1 MSSSSSTAFADAEKS
16 LQAFVNNG
24 LSGYERLRNYDFGP
38 ADRHN
43 VSLLSKYITHRVL
56 FEYDIVQRILA
67 QHPMQ
72 MVEKFIQEVFWR
84 IYWKGWL
91 EHRPAVWADFTA
103 FDHSQTPQ
111 TPYQQA
117 INGKTGID
125 CFDVWA
131 AELQNTNY
139 LHNHARMWFASI
151 WIFTLGLPWQAG
163 ARFFM
168 QHLNDGDAASNTL
181 GWRWVA
187 GVQTSGKHYLARAS
201 NIEQFTD
208 GRFAPAQLNEIA
220 LPIAASQS
228 FDIIPIDYNERY
240 HKKFNKLIVLEND
253 LYLND
258 KGFYDAYDSVFV
270 VRPGSID
277 RSVALA
283 APVLDFKTD
292 LVTAF
297 CENCGNAELIDA
309 SAWASMAGTQPGFD
323 LVYPHIGDTWDA
335 MRRLRDG
342 AGVPLHPLKRPQDLF
357 CWQFAKKGFFNFKK
371 NIPEIVSFLR
381 SAVKTAS
388 QHHH

>member
-56 FEYDIVQRILA
+56 FEYDVVQRILA

-91 EHRPAVWADFTA
+91 EHRPAVWTDFTA

-187 GVQTSGKHYLARAS
+187 GIQTSGKHYLARAS

-208 GRFAPAQLNEIA
+208 GRFAPARLNEKA
-220 LPIAASQS
+220 LPIAALQS
-228 FDIIPIDYNERY
+228 YDIIPIDYNERY

-258 KGFYDAYDSVFV
+258 KDFYDAYDSVFV

-309 SAWASMAGTQPGFD
+309 SALSSMAGNQPGFD

-381 SAVKTAS
+381 
-388 QHHH
+388 

>member
-56 FEYDIVQRILA
+56 FEYDVVQRILA

-72 MVEKFIQEVFWR
+72 MVEKFVQEVFWR

-208 GRFAPAQLNEIA
+208 GRFAPVRLNETA
-220 LPIAASQS
+220 LPIAALRSY
-228 FDIIPIDYNERY
+228 DIIPINYNERY

-258 KGFYDAYDSVFV
+258 KDFYDAYDSVFV

-297 CENCGNAELIDA
+297 CENYGNAELIDA
-309 SAWASMAGTQPGFD
+309 SALKTMAGNQPGFD
-323 LVYPHIGDTWDA
+323 LVYSHIGDTWDA
-335 MRRLRDG
+335 MRRLGDG

-381 SAVKTAS
+381 
-388 QHHH
+388 

>member
-56 FEYDIVQRILA
+56 FEYDVVQRILA

-72 MVEKFIQEVFWR
+72 MVEKFVQEVFWR

-208 GRFAPAQLNEIA
+208 GRFAPARLNEKA
-220 LPIAASQS
+220 LPIAALQS
-228 FDIIPIDYNERY
+228 YDIIPIDYNERY

-258 KGFYDAYDSVFV
+258 KDFYDAYDSVFV

-309 SAWASMAGTQPGFD
+309 SALATMAGNQPGFD

-342 AGVPLHPLKRPQDLF
+342 AGVPLHSLKRPQDLF

-381 SAVKTAS
+381 
-388 QHHH
+388 

>member
-220 LPIAASQS
+220 MPIAASRS
-228 FDIIPIDYNERY
+228 YDIIPIDYNERY

-253 LYLND
+253 LYLDD
-258 KGFYDAYDSVFV
+258 KDFYDAYDSVFV

-277 RSVALA
+277 QSVALA

-309 SAWASMAGTQPGFD
+309 SALASMAGNQPGFD

-371 NIPEIVSFLR
+371 NIPEIISFLR
-381 SAVKTAS
+381 
-388 QHHH
+388 

>member
-1 MSSSSSTAFADAEKS
+1 MSSPSSTAFADAEKS
-16 LQAFVNNG
+16 LHAFVNNG
-24 LSGYERLRNYDFGP
+24 LSGYERLRNYDYGP

-56 FEYDIVQRILA
+56 FEYDVVQRILA

-72 MVEKFIQEVFWR
+72 MVEKFVQEVFWR

-91 EHRPAVWADFTA
+91 EHRPVVWADFTA

-181 GWRWVA
+181 CWRWVA
-187 GVQTSGKHYLARAS
+187 GVQTRGKHYLARAS
-201 NIEQFTD
+201 NIEQFTA
-208 GRFAPAQLNEIA
+208 GRFAPARLNETA
-220 LPIAASQS
+220 LPVAALQS
-228 FDIIPIDYNERY
+228 YDIMPIDYSEKY
-240 HKKFNKLIVLEND
+240 YKKFNNLLVLEND
-253 LYLND
+253 LHMND
-258 KGFYDAYDSVFV
+258 KDFYDAYDSVFV
-270 VRPGSID
+270 VRPASID

-283 APVLDFKTD
+283 TPVLDFKTD

-297 CENCGNAELIDA
+297 CDSCGNAELIDA
-309 SAWASMAGTQPGFD
+309 SALASMAGNKPGFD

-335 MRRLRDG
+335 LRRLRDG

-381 SAVKTAS
+381 
-388 QHHH
+388 

>member
-56 FEYDIVQRILA
+56 FEYDVVQRILA

-208 GRFAPAQLNEIA
+208 GRFAPVRLNETA
-220 LPIAASQS
+220 LPIAALQS
-228 FDIIPIDYNERY
+228 YDIITINYNERY

-258 KGFYDAYDSVFV
+258 KDFYDAYDSVFV

-283 APVLDFKTD
+283 DPVLDFKTD

-297 CENCGNAELIDA
+297 CKNCGNAEPIDA
-309 SAWASMAGTQPGFD
+309 SALETMAGNQPGFD

-371 NIPEIVSFLR
+371 NIPEIISFLR
-381 SAVKTAS
+381 
-388 QHHH
+388 

>member
-228 FDIIPIDYNERY
+228 YDIIPIDYNERY

-258 KGFYDAYDSVFV
+258 KDFYDAYDSVFV

-309 SAWASMAGTQPGFD
+309 SALETMAGNQPGFD

-381 SAVKTAS
+381 
-388 QHHH
+388 

>member
-56 FEYDIVQRILA
+56 FEYDVVQRILA

-72 MVEKFIQEVFWR
+72 MVEKFVQEVFWR

-258 KGFYDAYDSVFV
+258 KDFYDAYDSVFV

-309 SAWASMAGTQPGFD
+309 SALASMAGNQPGFD

-381 SAVKTAS
+381 
-388 QHHH
+388 

>member
-56 FEYDIVQRILA
+56 FEYDVVQRILA

-208 GRFAPAQLNEIA
+208 GRFAPARLNEKA
-220 LPIAASQS
+220 LPIAALQS
-228 FDIIPIDYNERY
+228 CDIIPIDYNERY

-258 KGFYDAYDSVFV
+258 KDFYDAYDSVFV

-309 SAWASMAGTQPGFD
+309 SALASMAGNQPGFD

-371 NIPEIVSFLR
+371 NIPEIVLFLR
-381 SAVKTAS
+381 
-388 QHHH
+388 

>member
-56 FEYDIVQRILA
+56 FEYDVVQRILA

-208 GRFAPAQLNEIA
+208 GRFAPARLNEKA
-220 LPIAASQS
+220 LPIAALQS
-228 FDIIPIDYNERY
+228 YDIIPIDYNERY

-258 KGFYDAYDSVFV
+258 KDFYDAYDSVFV

-309 SAWASMAGTQPGFD
+309 SALASMAGNQPGFD

-371 NIPEIVSFLR
+371 NIPEIISFLR
-381 SAVKTAS
+381 
-388 QHHH
+388 

>member
-56 FEYDIVQRILA
+56 FEYDVVQRILA

-208 GRFAPAQLNEIA
+208 GRFAPARLNEKA
-220 LPIAASQS
+220 LPIAALQS
-228 FDIIPIDYNERY
+228 CDIIPIDYNERY
-240 HKKFNKLIVLEND
+240 HKKFNKLIILETD

-258 KGFYDAYDSVFV
+258 KDFYDAYDSVFV

-309 SAWASMAGTQPGFD
+309 SALASMAGNQPGFD

-371 NIPEIVSFLR
+371 NIPEIISFLR
-381 SAVKTAS
+381 
-388 QHHH
+388 

>member
-56 FEYDIVQRILA
+56 FEYDVVQRILA

-72 MVEKFIQEVFWR
+72 MVEKFVQEVFWR

-131 AELQNTNY
+131 TELQNTNY

-208 GRFAPAQLNEIA
+208 GRFAPARLNETA
-220 LPIAASQS
+220 LPIAALQS
-228 FDIIPIDYNERY
+228 YNIIPIDYNERY

-258 KGFYDAYDSVFV
+258 KDFYDAYDSVFV

-283 APVLDFKTD
+283 DPVLDFKTD

-309 SAWASMAGTQPGFD
+309 SALASMAGNQPGFD

-342 AGVPLHPLKRPQDLF
+342 TGVPLHPLKRPQDLF

-381 SAVKTAS
+381 
-388 QHHH
+388 

>member
-381 SAVKTAS
+381 
-388 QHHH
+388 

>member
-24 LSGYERLRNYDFGP
+24 LSGYERLRNYDFGL

-56 FEYDIVQRILA
+56 FEYDVVQRILA
-67 QHPMQ
+67 QPPVQ

-208 GRFAPAQLNEIA
+208 GRFAPVRLNETA
-220 LPIAASQS
+220 LPIAALQS
-228 FDIIPIDYNERY
+228 YDIIPINYNERY

-258 KGFYDAYDSVFV
+258 KDFYDAYDSVFV

-283 APVLDFKTD
+283 DPVLDFKTD

-297 CENCGNAELIDA
+297 CKNCGNAELIDA
-309 SAWASMAGTQPGFD
+309 SALETMAGNQPGFD
-323 LVYPHIGDTWDA
+323 LVYPHIGDSWDA
-335 MRRLRDG
+335 IRRLRDG

-371 NIPEIVSFLR
+371 NIPEIISFLR
-381 SAVKTAS
+381 
-388 QHHH
+388 

>member
-258 KGFYDAYDSVFV
+258 KDFYDAYDSVFV

-309 SAWASMAGTQPGFD
+309 SALASMAGNQPGFD

-381 SAVKTAS
+381 
-388 QHHH
+388 

>member
-56 FEYDIVQRILA
+56 FEYDVVQRILA

-208 GRFAPAQLNEIA
+208 GRFAPVRLNETA
-220 LPIAASQS
+220 LPIAALQS
-228 FDIIPIDYNERY
+228 YDIIPINYNERY

-258 KGFYDAYDSVFV
+258 KDFYDAYDSVFV

-283 APVLDFKTD
+283 DPVLDFKTD

-297 CENCGNAELIDA
+297 CKNCGNAELIDA
-309 SAWASMAGTQPGFD
+309 SVLETMAGNQPGFD

-371 NIPEIVSFLR
+371 NIPEIISFLR
-381 SAVKTAS
+381 
-388 QHHH
+388 

>member
-56 FEYDIVQRILA
+56 FEYDVVQRILA

-72 MVEKFIQEVFWR
+72 MVEKFVQEVFWR

-208 GRFAPAQLNEIA
+208 GRFAPARLNEKA
-220 LPIAASQS
+220 LPIAALQS
-228 FDIIPIDYNERY
+228 YDIIPIDYNERY

-258 KGFYDAYDSVFV
+258 KDFYDAYDSVFV

-309 SAWASMAGTQPGFD
+309 SALASMAGNQPGFD

-381 SAVKTAS
+381 
-388 QHHH
+388 

>member
-208 GRFAPAQLNEIA
+208 GRFAPARLNEKA
-220 LPIAASQS
+220 LPIAALQS
-228 FDIIPIDYNERY
+228 YDIIPIDDNERY

-258 KGFYDAYDSVFV
+258 KDFYDAYDSVFV

-309 SAWASMAGTQPGFD
+309 SALASMAGNQPGFD

-342 AGVPLHPLKRPQDLF
+342 AGVPLHSLKRPQDLF

-381 SAVKTAS
+381 
-388 QHHH
+388 

>member
-56 FEYDIVQRILA
+56 FEYDVVQRILA

-72 MVEKFIQEVFWR
+72 MVEKFVQEVFWR

-208 GRFAPAQLNEIA
+208 GRFAPARLNEKA
-220 LPIAASQS
+220 LPIAALQS
-228 FDIIPIDYNERY
+228 YDMIPIDYNERY

-258 KGFYDAYDSVFV
+258 KDFYDAYDSVFV

-309 SAWASMAGTQPGFD
+309 SALASMAGNQPGFD

-381 SAVKTAS
+381 
-388 QHHH
+388 

>member
-258 KGFYDAYDSVFV
+258 KDFYDAYDSVFV

-283 APVLDFKTD
+283 DPVLDFKTD

-297 CENCGNAELIDA
+297 CKNCGNAELIDA
-309 SAWASMAGTQPGFD
+309 SALETMACNQPGFD

-342 AGVPLHPLKRPQDLF
+342 AGVPLHSLKRPQDLF

-381 SAVKTAS
+381 
-388 QHHH
+388 

>member
-1 MSSSSSTAFADAEKS
+1 MPSPSSTAFADAEKS

-56 FEYDIVQRILA
+56 FEYDVVQRILA

-72 MVEKFIQEVFWR
+72 IVEKFVQEVFWR

-208 GRFAPAQLNEIA
+208 GRFAPVRLNETA
-220 LPIAASQS
+220 LPIAALQS
-228 FDIIPIDYNERY
+228 YDIMPIDYNERY

-258 KGFYDAYDSVFV
+258 KDFYDAYDSVFV
-270 VRPGSID
+270 VRPASID

-283 APVLDFKTD
+283 APVLDFKND

-297 CENCGNAELIDA
+297 CDSCGNAELIDA
-309 SAWASMAGTQPGFD
+309 SALASMAGNKPGFD

-342 AGVPLHPLKRPQDLF
+342 AGVPLHSLKRPQDLF

-371 NIPEIVSFLR
+371 NIPEIISFLR
-381 SAVKTAS
+381 
-388 QHHH
+388 

>member
-56 FEYDIVQRILA
+56 FEYDVVQRILA

-72 MVEKFIQEVFWR
+72 MVEKFVQEVFWR

-208 GRFAPAQLNEIA
+208 GRFAPARLNEKA
-220 LPIAASQS
+220 LPIPALQS
-228 FDIIPIDYNERY
+228 YDMIPIDYNERY

-258 KGFYDAYDSVFV
+258 KDFYDAYDSVFV

-297 CENCGNAELIDA
+297 CESCGNAELIDA
-309 SAWASMAGTQPGFD
+309 SALVSMAGNQPGFD
-323 LVYPHIGDTWDA
+323 VVYPHIGDTWDA
-335 MRRLRDG
+335 MRRLRNG

-381 SAVKTAS
+381 
-388 QHHH
+388 

>member
-56 FEYDIVQRILA
+56 FEYDVVQRILA

-72 MVEKFIQEVFWR
+72 MVEKFVQEVFWR

-208 GRFAPAQLNEIA
+208 GRFAPVRLNETA
-220 LPIAASQS
+220 LPIAALQS
-228 FDIIPIDYNERY
+228 YDIMPIDYNERY

-258 KGFYDAYDSVFV
+258 KDFYDAYDSVFV
-270 VRPGSID
+270 VRPASID

-309 SAWASMAGTQPGFD
+309 SALVTMAGNQPGFD

-335 MRRLRDG
+335 LRRLSDG

-371 NIPEIVSFLR
+371 NIPEIVSFL
-381 SAVKTAS
+381 
-388 QHHH
+388 

>member
-56 FEYDIVQRILA
+56 FEYDVVQRILA

-72 MVEKFIQEVFWR
+72 MVEKFVQEVFWR

-208 GRFAPAQLNEIA
+208 GRFAPVRLNETA
-220 LPIAASQS
+220 LPIAALQS
-228 FDIIPIDYNERY
+228 YDIMPIDYNERY

-258 KGFYDAYDSVFV
+258 KDFYDAYDSVFV

-283 APVLDFKTD
+283 DPVLDFKTD

-297 CENCGNAELIDA
+297 CKNCGNAELIDA
-309 SAWASMAGTQPGFD
+309 SALASMAGNQPGFD

-342 AGVPLHPLKRPQDLF
+342 AGVPLHSLKRPQDLF

-381 SAVKTAS
+381 
-388 QHHH
+388 

>member
-56 FEYDIVQRILA
+56 FEYDVVQRILA

-72 MVEKFIQEVFWR
+72 MVEKFVQEVFWR

-309 SAWASMAGTQPGFD
+309 SALASMAGTQPGFD

>member
-56 FEYDIVQRILA
+56 FEYDVVQRILA

-208 GRFAPAQLNEIA
+208 GRFAPARLNEIA
-220 LPIAASQS
+220 LPIAALQS
-228 FDIIPIDYNERY
+228 YDIMPIDYNERY

-258 KGFYDAYDSVFV
+258 KDFYDAYDSVFV

-309 SAWASMAGTQPGFD
+309 SALASMAGNQPGFD

-342 AGVPLHPLKRPQDLF
+342 AGVPLHSLKRPQDLF

-381 SAVKTAS
+381 
-388 QHHH
+388 

>member
-56 FEYDIVQRILA
+56 FEYDVVQRILA

-72 MVEKFIQEVFWR
+72 MVEKFVQEVFWR

-131 AELQNTNY
+131 TELQNTNY

-208 GRFAPAQLNEIA
+208 GRFAPARLNEKA
-220 LPIAASQS
+220 LPIAALQS
-228 FDIIPIDYNERY
+228 YDIMPIDYNERY

-253 LYLND
+253 LHLND
-258 KGFYDAYDSVFV
+258 KDFYDAYDSVFV

-283 APVLDFKTD
+283 DPVLDFKTD

-309 SAWASMAGTQPGFD
+309 SALASMAGNQPGFD
-323 LVYPHIGDTWDA
+323 FVYPHIGDTWDA

-381 SAVKTAS
+381 
-388 QHHH
+388 

>member
-56 FEYDIVQRILA
+56 FEYDVVQRILA

-72 MVEKFIQEVFWR
+72 MVEKFVQEVFWR

-208 GRFAPAQLNEIA
+208 GRFAPVRLNETA
-220 LPIAASQS
+220 LPIAALQS
-228 FDIIPIDYNERY
+228 YDIMPIDYNERY

-258 KGFYDAYDSVFV
+258 KDFYDAYDSVFV
-270 VRPGSID
+270 VRPASID

-292 LVTAF
+292 MVTAF
-297 CENCGNAELIDA
+297 CDSCGSAELIDA
-309 SAWASMAGTQPGFD
+309 DALASIAGNKPGFD

-335 MRRLRDG
+335 LRRLSDG

-371 NIPEIVSFLR
+371 NIPEIASFLR
-381 SAVKTAS
+381 
-388 QHHH
+388 

>member
-56 FEYDIVQRILA
+56 FEYDVVQRILA

-72 MVEKFIQEVFWR
+72 MVEKFVQEVFWR

-91 EHRPAVWADFTA
+91 EHRPAVWADYTA

-168 QHLNDGDAASNTL
+168 QHLNDGDAATNTL
-181 GWRWVA
+181 SWRWVA

-208 GRFAPAQLNEIA
+208 RRFAPARLNETA
-220 LPIAASQS
+220 LPIAALQS
-228 FDIIPIDYNERY
+228 YDIVPIDYNERY

-253 LYLND
+253 IHLND
-258 KGFYDAYDSVFV
+258 KDFYDAYDSVFV

-277 RSVALA
+277 RNVALA
-283 APVLDFKTD
+283 DPVLDFKTD

-309 SAWASMAGTQPGFD
+309 SALVTVAGNQPGFD

-342 AGVPLHPLKRPQDLF
+342 AGVQLHPLKRPQDLF

-381 SAVKTAS
+381 
-388 QHHH
+388 

>member
-56 FEYDIVQRILA
+56 FEYDVVQRILA

-72 MVEKFIQEVFWR
+72 MVEKFVQEVFWR

-131 AELQNTNY
+131 TELQNTNY

-208 GRFAPAQLNEIA
+208 GRFAPARLNETA
-220 LPIAASQS
+220 LPIAALQS
-228 FDIIPIDYNERY
+228 YDIMPIDYSEIY

-253 LYLND
+253 LHLND
-258 KGFYDAYDSVFV
+258 KDFYDAYDTVFV
-270 VRPGSID
+270 VRPGSIG

-283 APVLDFKTD
+283 DPVLDFKTD

-297 CENCGNAELIDA
+297 CENCGNAGLIDA
-309 SAWASMAGTQPGFD
+309 SALASMAGNQPGFD

-342 AGVPLHPLKRPQDLF
+342 TGVPLHPLKRPQDLF

-381 SAVKTAS
+381 
-388 QHHH
+388 

>member
-56 FEYDIVQRILA
+56 FEYDVVQRILA

-208 GRFAPAQLNEIA
+208 GRFAPARLNEKA
-220 LPIAASQS
+220 LPIAALQS
-228 FDIIPIDYNERY
+228 YDIIPIDYNERY

-258 KGFYDAYDSVFV
+258 KDFYDAYDSVFV

-309 SAWASMAGTQPGFD
+309 SALASMAGNQPGFD

-381 SAVKTAS
+381 
-388 QHHH
+388 

>member
-220 LPIAASQS
+220 LPITASQS

-240 HKKFNKLIVLEND
+240 HRKFNKLIVLEND
-253 LYLND
+253 LYLNGKD
-258 KGFYDAYDSVFV
+258 FYDAYDSVFV

-309 SAWASMAGTQPGFD
+309 SALVSMAGSQPGFD

>member
-24 LSGYERLRNYDFGP
+24 LSGYERLRNYDFGL

-56 FEYDIVQRILA
+56 FEYDVVQRILA

-208 GRFAPAQLNEIA
+208 GRFAPVRLNETA
-220 LPIAASQS
+220 LPIAALQS
-228 FDIIPIDYNERY
+228 YDIIPINYNERY

-258 KGFYDAYDSVFV
+258 KDFYDAYDSVFV

-283 APVLDFKTD
+283 DPVLDFKTD

-309 SAWASMAGTQPGFD
+309 SALASMAGNQPGFD

-371 NIPEIVSFLR
+371 NIPEIISFLR
-381 SAVKTAS
+381 
-388 QHHH
+388 

>member
-1 MSSSSSTAFADAEKS
+1 
-16 LQAFVNNG
+16 
-24 LSGYERLRNYDFGP
+24 
-38 ADRHN
+38 
-43 VSLLSKYITHRVL
+43 
-56 FEYDIVQRILA
+56 
-67 QHPMQ
+67 MQ
-72 MVEKFIQEVFWR
+72 MVEKIVQEVFWR

-208 GRFAPAQLNEIA
+208 GRFAPARLNEIA

-228 FDIIPIDYNERY
+228 YDIKPIDYNERY
-240 HKKFNKLIVLEND
+240 QKKFNKLIVLEND

-258 KGFYDAYDSVFV
+258 KDFYDAYDSVFV

-309 SAWASMAGTQPGFD
+309 SALVTMAGNQPGFD

-381 SAVKTAS
+381 
-388 QHHH
+388 

>member
-201 NIEQFTD
+201 NIEQLTD
-208 GRFAPAQLNEIA
+208 GRFAPARLNETA
-220 LPIAASQS
+220 LPIAALQS
-228 FDIIPIDYNERY
+228 YDIITINYNERY

-258 KGFYDAYDSVFV
+258 KDFYDAYDSVSV

-309 SAWASMAGTQPGFD
+309 SALASMAGNQPGFD

-371 NIPEIVSFLR
+371 NIPEIISFLR
-381 SAVKTAS
+381 
-388 QHHH
+388 

>member
-1 MSSSSSTAFADAEKS
+1 
-16 LQAFVNNG
+16 
-24 LSGYERLRNYDFGP
+24 
-38 ADRHN
+38 
-43 VSLLSKYITHRVL
+43 
-56 FEYDIVQRILA
+56 
-67 QHPMQ
+67 MQ
-72 MVEKFIQEVFWR
+72 IAEKFIQEVFWR
-84 IYWKGWL
+84 IYWRGWL
-91 EHRPAVWADFTA
+91 EHRPAVWVDFTS
-103 FDHSQTPQ
+103 FDYGQIPQ
-111 TPYQQA
+111 TPYTQA

-125 CFDVWA
+125 CFDVWV

-208 GRFAPAQLNEIA
+208 GRFAPTRLNETA
-220 LPIAASQS
+220 LPVAALRSY
-228 FDIIPIDYNERY
+228 DIMPIDYSKTSN
-240 HKKFNKLIVLEND
+240 KKFNKLIVMEND
-253 LYLND
+253 LHLNH
-258 KGFYDAYDSVFV
+258 KEFYGAYDSIFV
-270 VRPGSID
+270 VRPASID

-283 APVLDFKTD
+283 DPVLDFKTD

-297 CENCGNAELIDA
+297 CENCGNAQLIDA
-309 SAWASMAGTQPGFD
+309 SALVSMAANQPGFD

-335 MRRLRDG
+335 MRRLLDG
-342 AGVPLHPLKRPQDLF
+342 AGVSLHPLKRPQDLF

-381 SAVKTAS
+381 
-388 QHHH
+388 

>member
-1 MSSSSSTAFADAEKS
+1 MSSSSSTAFANAEKS

-56 FEYDIVQRILA
+56 FEYDVVQRILA

-125 CFDVWA
+125 CFDVWV

-208 GRFAPAQLNEIA
+208 GRFAPARLNEKA
-220 LPIAASQS
+220 LPIAALQS
-228 FDIIPIDYNERY
+228 YDIIPIDYNERY

-258 KGFYDAYDSVFV
+258 KEFYDAYDSVFV

-277 RSVALA
+277 RSVTLA

-309 SAWASMAGTQPGFD
+309 SALASMAGNQPGFD
-323 LVYPHIGDTWDA
+323 LVYPHIGDKWDA

-371 NIPEIVSFLR
+371 NIPEIISFLR
-381 SAVKTAS
+381 
-388 QHHH
+388 

>member
-16 LQAFVNNG
+16 LQAFVNND

-220 LPIAASQS
+220 LPITASQS

-258 KGFYDAYDSVFV
+258 KDFCDAYDSVFV

-309 SAWASMAGTQPGFD
+309 SALASMAGNQPGFD

>member
-56 FEYDIVQRILA
+56 FEYDVVQRILA